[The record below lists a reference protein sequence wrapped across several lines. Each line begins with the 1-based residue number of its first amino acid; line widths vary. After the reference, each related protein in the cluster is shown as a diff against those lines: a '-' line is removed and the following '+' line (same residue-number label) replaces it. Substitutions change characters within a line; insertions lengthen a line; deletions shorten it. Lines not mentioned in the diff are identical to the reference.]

1 MASPFEFLLLL
12 GRRSLASQSTRAR
25 QQKSVAPIRQISVF
39 SVTSSCAHD
48 NFTMEQCQRSYG
60 HCLRYGTVKKEQ
72 KDAVMSFCNDV
83 FVALPTGYG
92 KLFNGI
98 KQELHHSYSQI
109 SKFSFVFLF
118 HSINTTIV
126 YFSSIYT
133 TLLHVNHVGG
143 VASLAS

>member
-1 MASPFEFLLLL
+1 MQGNRNLSP
-12 GRRSLASQSTRAR
+12 QSDFSIQHDVIVRPR
-25 QQKSVAPIRQISVF
+25 QFHNGVV
-39 SVTSSCAHD
+39 
-48 NFTMEQCQRSYG
+48 CQRSYG
-60 HCLRYGTVKKEQ
+60 YCLRYGTVKKEQ

-83 FVALPTGYG
+83 FIALPTGYG

-118 HSINTTIV
+118 HSINAMIV
-126 YFSSIYT
+126 YIYT